1 MKRCAVIAMGAGD
14 MADNGSNKHAGK
26 CIKLSDIQ
34 TQPGSNLL
42 EMWNNTVD
50 YYNSIVDMLA

>member
-1 MKRCAVIAMGAGD
+1 METIIIPITIDGD
-14 MADNGSNKHAGK
+14 TSYIIRREEQRN
-26 CIKLSDIQ
+26 CISFADIQ